1 MDSYSASETL
11 DILGDKA
18 ADKAKLSPL
27 RILALGV
34 IGGAFIAFGYLAFI
48 RVTGSMPTDWSGIS
62 SLLGACLFPIG
73 LIGIYFV
80 GGELITGNMMTMTIG
95 VLQHKIKVRDLVA
108 DWVLV
113 MLGNA
118 IGGIVVAFLFGHI
131 VGLTEGSFLLQTL
144 SVADGKMHYS
154 ALIAFLSGIGCNIFV
169 CFAVWLGTRAKSYLG
184 KMFGLWFPVMVFVL
198 IGFQH
203 VVANAFIVPAA
214 LFSGSADFG
223 WAEYLYKSLF
233 VFLGNALGGSLVFAV
248 PVYLIYGKSKKSSS
262 AH

>member
-18 ADKAKLSPL
+18 KDKSQLSVVQL
-27 RILALGV
+27 LSLGI

-95 VLQHKIKVRDLVA
+95 VLQHKIKVRDLIT
-108 DWVLV
+108 DWVMV

-118 IGGIVVAFLFGHI
+118 IGGIIVAFFFGHI
-131 VGLTEGSFLLQTL
+131 VGLTEGTFLAQTL
-144 SVADGKMHYS
+144 NVAEGKMHYS
-154 ALIAFLSGIGCNIFV
+154 AIIAFFSGIGCNIFV

-214 LFSGSADFG
+214 LFSGYADFS
-223 WAEYLYKSLF
+223 WAEYAYKSFF
-233 VFLGNALGGSLVFAV
+233 VFLGNAFGGAFVFAI
-248 PVYLIYGKSKKSSS
+248 PVYLIYGKNKKSS
-262 AH
+262 ATH